1 MFIIAF
7 ISLILSITPCSFDA
21 KLCVFDS
28 YGNSYFQRVDVFFRQ
43 VFSDYIIALLVVVG
57 VLTVSAYNLNGVR
70 ITKMIDALTRSL
82 LNITKTSII
91 WIVGIIVS
99 FLVGDDPDYQ
109 LQSKDLWVN
118 LVKAAGFACIVLG
131 TLIYNKLIFKKWL

>member
-21 KLCVFDS
+21 KLCVFDTH
-28 YGNSYFQRVDVFFRQ
+28 GNAYFERVDVFFSE
-43 VFSDYIIALLVVVG
+43 VFTDYILIILVVFG
-57 VLTVSAYNLNGVR
+57 VVTVSAYNLNGVR

-91 WIVGIIVS
+91 WVVGIIVT
-99 FLVGDDPDYQ
+99 FAVGDNSDYQ
-109 LQSKDLWVN
+109 L
-118 LVKAAGFACIVLG
+118 
-131 TLIYNKLIFKKWL
+131 